1 MDKPN
6 NEMIRILLVDDHA
19 LFRSGMRSILDE
31 MEGMEVVSEAESG
44 EEAVDSVRK
53 SAPDVILMDV
63 NMEGIGGIEAT
74 RRVLRVAPDVK
85 VIALTALDDMPFP
98 NQLLDAGAVGYVTKG
113 CPADELAV
121 AIRKVVQGD
130 HYICQEVAQRL
141 SLSTL
146 VNKGEST
153 PLGKLSPREMQ
164 VMLMI
169 TQGKTTQDISDSLF
183 LSPKTISTYR
193 ARLFEKLDIHND
205 VELTHFAL
213 RHGLIELNG

>member
-1 MDKPN
+1 MNARKDK
-6 NEMIRILLVDDHA
+6 MIRILLVDDHA
-19 LFRSGMRSILDE
+19 LFRSGMKSILDE
-31 MEGMEVVSEAESG
+31 IDGMEVVAEADSG
-44 EEAVDSVRK
+44 EKAVDIVRQ
-53 SAPDVILMDV
+53 SPPDVILMDV

-74 RRVLRVAPDVK
+74 RRVLRVAPDIK

-113 CPADELAV
+113 CPADELAL
-121 AIRKVVQGD
+121 AIRRVVRGE
-130 HYICQEVAQRL
+130 HYICNEVAQRL
-141 SLSTL
+141 SLSAL

-153 PLGKLSPREMQ
+153 PLSKLSPREMQ